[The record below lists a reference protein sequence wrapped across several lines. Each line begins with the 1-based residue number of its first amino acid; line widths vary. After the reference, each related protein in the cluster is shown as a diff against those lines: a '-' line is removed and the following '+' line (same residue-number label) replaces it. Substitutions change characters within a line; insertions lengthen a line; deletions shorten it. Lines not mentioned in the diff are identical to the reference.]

1 MVFRYFWALCFA
13 AAALGQAVPNNANP
27 PAADTKT
34 AGDAASDSLAVAQAL
49 LNGAKAGEA
58 ATAFKAIV
66 EKNPASA
73 EAQAGLVRSLLR
85 SHKVD
90 EADEAAKKALAA
102 VPASALVH
110 AAAGDVDF
118 REGKFGEAEA
128 EYRSALKIDS
138 TSARATFG
146 VARIMDM
153 VSMHR
158 SAKAALAKAHELDPQ
173 DRQIYEYW
181 LDSLPY
187 AEALEAVKKGAGDH
201 PSEREQEEIKFLAAA
216 AQKKPWTLATEMKPT
231 EIKLQ
236 KYGRGLARVFTGN
249 SAGARPVAQGYALDV
264 RFNDR
269 VTASLLLDT
278 GAGGIVLGR
287 KLAEKA
293 GVVKI
298 ANTYLG
304 GIGDKGPVQGYVG
317 RVDKIEIG
325 GVEFHDCTVI
335 VSSQSDIVDESGL
348 IGADVFKRFLVT
360 LDFKEFKLLLSPL
373 PRNPNSSGSQDDPQ
387 DRYIATEMQGYTKV
401 YSFGHDLVIPVLV
414 SDKASGNFILD
425 TGASMNNIS
434 TKLANVITKLSY
446 EGYSLKGVSGSV
458 EEVLNGDKA
467 ILQFAKVRVRSDDI
481 PAIDFDHTSN
491 SEGSEIGGL
500 IGIRTLTQMKM
511 TIDYRD
517 GLVNF
522 EVYDFKKARE

>member
-1 MVFRYFWALCFA
+1 LAV
-13 AAALGQAVPNNANP
+13 AALGQGVSNSQNSPT
-27 PAADTKT
+27 ADSRT
-34 AGDAASDSLAVAQAL
+34 AGDAANDSLAVAREL
-49 LNGAKAGEA
+49 LNAGKASEA
-58 ATAFKAIV
+58 VAAFKAIV
-66 EKNPASA
+66 EKSPSSA
-73 EAQAGLVRSLLR
+73 EAQAGFVRSLLR
-85 SHKVD
+85 ARQVD

-128 EYRSALKIDS
+128 QYRAALKVDS
-138 TSARATFG
+138 ASARATLG
-146 VARIMDM
+146 MARMMDM

-158 SAKAALAKAHELDPQ
+158 SAKAAFAKAHELDPH

-181 LDSLPY
+181 VDSLPY
-187 AEALEAVKKGAGDH
+187 AEALEAAKKGAGDH
-201 PSEREQEEIKFLAAA
+201 PSEREQEAIKFLSAA
-216 AQKKPWTLATEMKPT
+216 AQKKPWMLAGEIKPA

-264 RFNDR
+264 KFNDR
-269 VTASLLLDT
+269 TTASLLLDT

-287 KLAEKA
+287 KLAEKV
-293 GVVKI
+293 GVEKI

-317 RVDKIEIG
+317 WVDKIDIG
-325 GVEFHDCTVI
+325 GVEFHDCPVV

-360 LDFKEFKLLLSPL
+360 LDFKEFKLLLSPF
-373 PRNPNSSGSQDDPQ
+373 PRNPSASGSEDDPQ
-387 DRYIATEMQGYTKV
+387 DRYIAPEMQAYTKI
-401 YSFGHDLVIPVLV
+401 YRFGHDLVIPVLV

-425 TGASMNNIS
+425 TGASMNDIS
-434 TKLANVITKLSY
+434 TKLANAITKLTY

-458 EEVLNGDKA
+458 KEVLNGDKA

-491 SEGSEIGGL
+491 SVGTEISGF